1 MSHLFNTLRER
12 SEWLDSLFGWFDR
25 YGLDLL
31 LWLLG
36 MAVVAAAMLLVYLLM
51 LLKYRNNKN

>member
-1 MSHLFNTLRER
+1 MSRLFNTLRER
-12 SEWLDSLFGWFDR
+12 SEWLDSLFCRFDR

-51 LLKYRNNKN
+51 L

>member
-1 MSHLFNTLRER
+1 MNRLIHSLRER
-12 SEWLDSLFGWFDR
+12 SEWLDSLCNWFDR

-36 MAVVAAAMLLVYLLM
+36 LAVVATAMLLVYLLM
-51 LLKYRNNKN
+51 L